1 MINIRE
7 VLLLILLLYGTT
19 LSYSSD
25 SHWCSEPMVIKNG
38 LNNNTVYNL
47 CHGKDGFIWL
57 STDRGISRYDGFRFR
72 DYPLILKVD
81 SLSIPLTQ
89 AVVFLKET
97 SDGLFY
103 AQLCQGGIVCFDK
116 EKEKYLPF
124 CFDRPFK
131 LRDVLDFCWNDGVL
145 YLATSRGLFRAE
157 VVRKGGDKGEFIS
170 CTLGVEPLVK
180 GKVTS
185 LCAGGKTNLYVSVDR
200 KKVLHYNT
208 ATKKVSLIKEYDV
221 VNRLFLQN
229 GYLWICRL

>member
-47 CHGKDGFIWL
+47 CHGKDSFIWL

-103 AQLCQGGIVCFDK
+103 AQLCQVAS
-116 EKEKYLPF
+116 Y
-124 CFDRPFK
+124 
-131 LRDVLDFCWNDGVL
+131 VL
-145 YLATSRGLFRAE
+145 
-157 VVRKGGDKGEFIS
+157 I
-170 CTLGVEPLVK
+170 
-180 GKVTS
+180 
-185 LCAGGKTNLYVSVDR
+185 R
-200 KKVLHYNT
+200 KKRNIFRF
-208 ATKKVSLIKEYDV
+208 VSTG
-221 VNRLFLQN
+221 RSS
-229 GYLWICRL
+229 